1 VIVPFQQF
9 QVGAERGGWKPGAI
23 VEIGTLWGGAAGVAN
38 GYGGGFLITGDD
50 YGFTCD
56 VGGSLVPFSI
66 GTRDFK
72 PFHILRLGKLNSRKE
87 GAVSGS

>member
-1 VIVPFQQF
+1 
-9 QVGAERGGWKPGAI
+9 
-23 VEIGTLWGGAAGVAN
+23 
-38 GYGGGFLITGDD
+38 
-50 YGFTCD
+50 